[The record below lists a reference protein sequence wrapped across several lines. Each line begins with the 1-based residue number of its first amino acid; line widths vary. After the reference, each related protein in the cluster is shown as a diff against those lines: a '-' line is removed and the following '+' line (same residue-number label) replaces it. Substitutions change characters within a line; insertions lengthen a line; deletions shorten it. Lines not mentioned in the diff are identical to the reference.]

1 MANCNLFCFFFLF
14 TFPLLPGCTLG
25 LLLLLPDAVSRPSGP
40 APDRHT
46 EGRSLCRAAHAD
58 RIHVQGR
65 GKCRILSAFGTAK
78 DGKIAQGKA
87 RAGAGACERSTGA
100 HDSFLFPLSSP
111 LPTLSI
117 QHTGQRTDG
126 DDKSEQPADGT
137 EARAGATPTPQQPWC
152 GRWGRRDRRQQ
163 QWQRERR
170 HHPGRLGSDPADQPL
185 HDAPDGNARG
195 RRWRPVSHLNDH
207 HRHAGRCVDDGQHH
221 RHDCYD
227 HRQQ

>member
-1 MANCNLFCFFFLF
+1 
-14 TFPLLPGCTLG
+14 PGCTLG

-65 GKCRILSAFGTAK
+65 G
-78 DGKIAQGKA
+78 
-87 RAGAGACERSTGA
+87 
-100 HDSFLFPLSSP
+100 
-111 LPTLSI
+111 
-117 QHTGQRTDG
+117 QRTDG

-152 GRWGRRDRRQQ
+152 GRWRRRDRRQQ

-227 HRQQ
+227 HRQQKQHHHYYYYYERTGRCRQTGSGG